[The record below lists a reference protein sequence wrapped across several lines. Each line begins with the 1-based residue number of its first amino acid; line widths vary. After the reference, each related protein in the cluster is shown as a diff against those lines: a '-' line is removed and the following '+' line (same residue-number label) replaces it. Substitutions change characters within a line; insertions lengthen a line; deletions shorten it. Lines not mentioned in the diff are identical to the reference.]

1 MIGTIKEKKH
11 LDNMLRDYAKKHGYI
26 LSIRPIP
33 GSPTLEFSMEEY
45 VFVDGMGRG
54 RCVYTLSFMLSN
66 ESKGLVNRIQDI
78 YKIYDDI
85 TNKVECELGHRTS
98 KDGYRSYCSFYD
110 DPMYNSVPRI
120 NNVIFKD
127 PATIVFWADGT
138 KTVVKCQPGDTFNP
152 ETGLAM
158 AIAKKALGNKGNY
171 CNVFHEWLDKEDEK
185 QNQLNKVVSQIAQA
199 MTGETDIVFWDDGTK
214 TVVKCQPVDQIAQ
227 AMTGETDGN

>member
-11 LDNMLRDYAKKHGYI
+11 LDNMLRDYAKKHGYV

-33 GSPTLEFSMEEY
+33 GSPIEEY
-45 VFVDGMGRG
+45 VFVDGVGE
-54 RCVYTLSFMLSN
+54 RCVYTSSFVLSN
-66 ESKGLVNRIQDI
+66 ETKDRVNRIQDI

-85 TNKVECELGHRTS
+85 TNKVERELGHRTS
-98 KDGYRSYCSFYD
+98 KDEYRSYFSGY
-110 DPMYNSVPRI
+110 DPMYNRVPRI
-120 NNVIFKD
+120 NNVIFND
-127 PATIVFWADGT
+127 PATVVFWADGT

-158 AIAKKALGNKGNY
+158 AITKKALGNKGNY

-185 QNQLNKVVSQIAQA
+185 QNQLNKVVSQIS
-199 MTGETDIVFWDDGTK
+199 
-214 TVVKCQPVDQIAQ
+214 Q